1 MSDSFL
7 TDHPTLTYWPE
18 ESEGGLEEE
27 DLDYPDYDSDLE
39 EDFYDD
45 YEDEEMD
52 EDDLDDDDEISRK
65 SPLSWAVQNNHAD
78 IVRLLLSREDIQP
91 DLPDSEGQT
100 PLYLAC
106 NSGNEEVVGL
116 LLERGVAVDPN
127 LQAPWYGFSPLA
139 VAASHRHE
147 GVVKLLL
154 TRNDIDPSIRN
165 HDGQTALSIA
175 ASGGHEGV
183 VKLLLA
189 WGPIDLNSTD
199 SLHRRSALGHAACK
213 GHKGVVELLLAC
225 EGTEPNHIDVNGQTA
240 LAIAAEKGYLDI
252 VRVLLDR
259 EDIDPSLRDV
269 WGRSLLC
276 HAICR
281 GWEGIV
287 KALVARP
294 DLDLNGASVG
304 DGLTALSLAV
314 VSREVEVVRILLER
328 DDVNVNLADKYGRS
342 PLWHAMESGVEVIT
356 KMLVARGGLKTG
368 PEFGSEGRP
377 VPVLLAN
384 CPIVRRMGEF
394 FLFAGEYYLP
404 PNM

>member
-1 MSDSFL
+1 MSDSIL

-27 DLDYPDYDSDLE
+27 YLDYPDYDSDLEE

-52 EDDLDDDDEISRK
+52 DEDDFDDDDEIPRK
-65 SPLSWAVQNNHAD
+65 SPLSWAVQNNHTD

-91 DLPDSEGQT
+91 DLLDSEGRT
-100 PLYLAC
+100 PLYSAC
-106 NSGNEEVVGL
+106 DSGNEEVVGL

-127 LQAPWYGFSPLA
+127 FRKPWDTFSPLT
-139 VAASHRHE
+139 VAAFHAHE

-154 TRNDIDPSIRN
+154 TRNDIDPNTRS
-165 HDGQTALSIA
+165 HGGQTALSIA
-175 ASGGHEGV
+175 ASGGHEEV

-225 EGTEPNHIDVNGQTA
+225 EGIEPNHIDVDGQTA
-240 LAIAAEKGYLDI
+240 LAIAAERGYIDI

-259 EDIDPSLRDV
+259 EDIDPLPRDI
-269 WGRSLLC
+269 WGRSALC
-276 HAICR
+276 QAVCR

-287 KALVARP
+287 KALMAWP
-294 DLDLNGASVG
+294 DLDLNEASVS
-304 DGLTALSLAV
+304 DGQTALSLAV

-328 DDVNVNLADKYGRS
+328 DDVNVNLADTFGRS

-356 KMLVARGGLKTG
+356 KMLVARGGIKTG
-368 PEFGSEGRP
+368 PPGIWERGAVG
-377 VPVLLAN
+377 
-384 CPIVRRMGEF
+384 
-394 FLFAGEYYLP
+394 AGIARELSRHS
-404 PNM
+404 